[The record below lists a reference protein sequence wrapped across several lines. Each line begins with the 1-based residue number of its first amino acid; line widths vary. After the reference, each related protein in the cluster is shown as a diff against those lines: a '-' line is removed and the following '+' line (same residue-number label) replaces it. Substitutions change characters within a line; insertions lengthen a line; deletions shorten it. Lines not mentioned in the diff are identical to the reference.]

1 MAPRA
6 KQDKLRA
13 SKQFCTVPGCVSA
26 RWKYVTTSYHK
37 FPAHGMPRRS
47 VWIHKLRIGKKVT
60 CSMVVCSRHFIHD
73 DFFFPGSFSS
83 LLTKDNVNSFTG
95 PPSLEVLNSL
105 VSCYRK
111 IVRLTNKHQLSARE
125 RVVLTI
131 MKLKH
136 NVSTTF
142 LKNLF
147 RCSLSTCTRMI
158 VETTRVLSQILRSVV
173 CIPSKECERALTL
186 ENMPVHFRPFQNVRL
201 LLDCTEMAIAQPKCL
216 RCALLTYSF
225 YKKGFTCK
233 YMISVTPSGVIAH
246 ISKRYGGRSS
256 DKAIFEQ
263 SGVLDSLLPVV
274 DAIMI
279 DRGFLIDSFL

>member
-1 MAPRA
+1 MAEVLAGMYARTAGVEPVSN
-6 KQDKLRA
+6 QDRGT
-13 SKQFCTVPGCVSA
+13 QVS
-26 RWKYVTTSYHK
+26 S
-37 FPAHGMPRRS
+37 G
-47 VWIHKLRIGKKVT
+47 
-60 CSMVVCSRHFIHD
+60 
-73 DFFFPGSFSS
+73 DFGGSFSS

-95 PPSLEVLNSL
+95 LPSLEVLNAL
-105 VSCYRK
+105 VSCYEK
-111 IVRLTNKHQLSARE
+111 VVRLTNKHQLSARE
-125 RVVLTI
+125 RVVLTM

-147 RCSLSTCTRMI
+147 RCSLSTCTRII
-158 VETTRVLSQILRSVV
+158 VETTRVLSQILRSVIS
-173 CIPSKECERALTL
+173 IPSKEVTL

-201 LLDCTEMAIAQPKCL
+201 VLDCTEMAIAQPKCL

-233 YMISVTPSGVIAH
+233 YMISVTPGGVIAH
-246 ISKRYGGRSS
+246 ISKGYGGRAS

-279 DRGFLIDSFL
+279 GCGFLIDSFCEDRLITVIRPPFRQQVQL

>member
-1 MAPRA
+1 M
-6 KQDKLRA
+6 
-13 SKQFCTVPGCVSA
+13 
-26 RWKYVTTSYHK
+26 
-37 FPAHGMPRRS
+37 
-47 VWIHKLRIGKKVT
+47 
-60 CSMVVCSRHFIHD
+60 
-73 DFFFPGSFSS
+73 
-83 LLTKDNVNSFTG
+83 
-95 PPSLEVLNSL
+95 
-105 VSCYRK
+105 
-111 IVRLTNKHQLSARE
+111 
-125 RVVLTI
+125 

-147 RCSLSTCTRMI
+147 RCSLSTCTRII

-173 CIPSKECERALTL
+173 SIPSKEVTL

-201 LLDCTEMAIAQPKCL
+201 VLDCTEMAIAQPKCL

-233 YMISVTPSGVIAH
+233 YMVSVTPGGVIAH
-246 ISKRYGGRSS
+246 ISKGYGGRAS

-279 DRGFLIDSFL
+279 DRGFLIDSFCEDRLITVIRPPFRQQVQLSKQQALQTQKIASARVHVERAIQRMKIFKILAIRIPWSMLGILDDIMLVIAEVTNLSASLFAEERFL